1 MYFLETAILLF
12 LGAFVL
18 TYLTIPKIIGV
29 VEYRRLTDNPD
40 GRSSH
45 SLRTPTLGGV
55 SFYYTLIFALFFIRG
70 RDAFDEAMYIIPGL
84 TILFIVG
91 LKDDLVVLSPG
102 AKLMAQVLAVAFI
115 LVNPSFTIDSLN
127 GFLNINEIPYYLYL
141 VIAGF
146 MMLTIIN
153 SYNLIDGID
162 GLASVVGMVIMV
174 IYTTIFYLSQEYFF
188 ALVAI
193 TMNASL
199 MAFLGFNLSSDKKI
213 FMGDTGSL
221 IVGFII
227 SILTLKFLALKPH
240 AYTELPFLLENAP
253 LIAISILIVPLFDT
267 ARVFAIRIANKK
279 APFSPDRNHTHHVL
293 IDYWGLTHKQ
303 ASFIIGC
310 FNLLFVMLFIV
321 LGSTAKNLGMAI
333 MLVSFVIALGYIFF
347 KYNYNFTTLKQK
359 IMLKRKVDK
368 FKGKNK
374 GLDANSNGNLK
385 TKEDLSREIYEEKID

>member
-1 MYFLETAILLF
+1 M
-12 LGAFVL
+12 L
-18 TYLTIPKIIGV
+18 TYLTIPKIINV
-29 VEYRRLTDNPD
+29 VEYRRLTDDPN

-45 SLRTPTLGGV
+45 ALRTPTLGGV
-55 SFYYTLIFALFFIRG
+55 SFFYTLIFALFFIRG
-70 RDAFDEAMYIIPGL
+70 RDGFDEAMYIIPGL

-91 LKDDLVVLSPG
+91 LKDDLVVISPG
-102 AKLMAQVLAVAFI
+102 AKLIAQVFAVAFI

-174 IYTTIFYLSQEYFF
+174 IYTTIFYLSEEYFF
-188 ALVAI
+188 ALLAI

-221 IVGFII
+221 MVGFVI

-240 AYTELPFLLENAP
+240 DYTELPFLLENAP

-279 APFSPDRNHTHHVL
+279 GPFSPDRNHTHHVL

-321 LGSTAKNLGMAI
+321 LGSAAKNLGMSI
-333 MLVSFVIALGYIFF
+333 MLVSVVVALGYIFF

-368 FKGKNK
+368 FKGRAAKGFEANKNGK
-374 GLDANSNGNLK
+374 VK
-385 TKEDLSREIYEEKID
+385 REEDLGRKMYEEEELD